1 MKPDY
6 YTKGGLECFDAIKA
20 ATEGLTGYEGFLTG
34 NIVKYAWRWNDKGG
48 VADLEKAAE
57 YARKLMELTEGT
69 TDTATEPRPY
79 TLDELKALP
88 EGARVWEERPGHKFW
103 ESMWHTKCDNLLTDE
118 DGKYHLVDCM
128 SGEPW
133 RVWPTEP
140 TPERSAAWPWGNG
153 GGK

>member
-1 MKPDY
+1 MKPNY
-6 YTKGGLECFDAIKA
+6 YQKGGLECFDAIKA

-57 YARKLMELTEGT
+57 YARKLIELRAQEN
-69 TDTATEPRPY
+69 RPY

-88 EGARVWEERPGHKFW
+88 DGARVWARTRPGSTYN
-103 ESMWHTKCDNLLTDE
+103 SMWHKKRGDM
-118 DGKYHLVDCM
+118 LVDANGKIYPIDDQDWQNNRFM
-128 SGEPW
+128 PQF
-133 RVWPTEP
+133 WPTEP
-140 TPERSAAWPWGNG
+140 TPEESAAWPWGG